1 MQKKD
6 SRTEVDDCSEKQC
19 YLESPPSRKRA
30 WLRRLIMLG
39 MLGLLLWFFNSY
51 LEVFPASNESCS
63 WCRLARPVDQ
73 PGAEVGD
80 MARSGRLVNLS

>member
-51 LEVFPASNESCS
+51 LEVFPAYNDSCS
-63 WCRLARPVDQ
+63 WCRLDQPHRQ

-80 MARSGRLVNLS
+80 MVHPGILANLA